1 MIYKKTL
8 YLLSLVTFLSLACA
22 PGFLQPAPTPTAT
35 PTKTPKTADVA
46 QVVAPDAPAS
56 SETSVAVDKTAPP
69 APPAT
74 DTPVPTEAATKVAT
88 EAATETPIEEATET
102 ATPLPATETPTPAP
116 PTETPVPA
124 DTPTPAPPTATPE
137 PTATPTPEVD
147 FVITELR
154 VLGLGEN
161 NGGIEGAGSGRT
173 IFITVIDA
181 AGNPIDGA
189 LIVNTAEYP
198 RETVSGD
205 KGPGKA
211 EVLMDREVFRLKIAS
226 VNGAPVASEVS
237 RNMSMMQPVPTDIVG
252 KLGGPDYSNP
262 ACVTLDNCPL
272 PPGKHFSYVIT
283 FQRTY

>member
-1 MIYKKTL
+1 MSQKFSSTIKFPYGL
-8 YLLSLVTFLSLACA
+8 FLIILPILACG
-22 PGFLQPAPTPTAT
+22 PNFLGLAEPTPTPT
-35 PTKTPKTADVA
+35 PTKTPKSAEVA
-46 QVVAPDAPAS
+46 QVVA
-56 SETSVAVDKTAPP
+56 
-69 APPAT
+69 T
-74 DTPVPTEAATKVAT
+74 DTPLSSPVDTPMPTPANTTAPTSTPVPLPTD
-88 EAATETPIEEATET
+88 
-102 ATPLPATETPTPAP
+102 TPLPTETSTAVPPTPTDLPPTETPTPVP
-116 PTETPVPA
+116 PT
-124 DTPTPAPPTATPE
+124 PPPK
-137 PTATPTPEVD
+137 PTATPTPALD

-198 RETVSGD
+198 RQTTSGD

-211 EVLMDREVFRLKIAS
+211 EVLMDREVFRLKIEH
-226 VNGAPVASEVS
+226 VNGAPVSSEVS
-237 RNMSMMQPVPTDIVG
+237 HNMSLMQPVPEDIAG

-262 ACVTLDNCPL
+262 ACLTLDNCPL